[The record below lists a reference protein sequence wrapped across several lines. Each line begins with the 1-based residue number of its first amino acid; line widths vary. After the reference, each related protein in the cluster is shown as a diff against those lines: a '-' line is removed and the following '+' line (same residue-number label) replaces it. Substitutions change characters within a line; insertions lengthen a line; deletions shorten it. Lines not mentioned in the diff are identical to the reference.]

1 MKDETNKFNI
11 FLKRYRFI
19 KDKKKTQGNRVT
31 FKEIEK
37 SHWEWKKIPND
48 ETRKKILKKRMK
60 KIKQTRVNLP
70 TVD

>member
-1 MKDETNKFNI
+1 LKEETNKFNI

-37 SHWEWKKIPND
+37 SH
-48 ETRKKILKKRMK
+48 
-60 KIKQTRVNLP
+60 
-70 TVD
+70 